1 MARVKT
7 VKKVLFQF
15 KSEPGRQV
23 FLAGTFNRWDPTR
36 TPLAAAGE
44 TGFFTVSLDLPKGR
58 HEYKFVVDGEWL
70 VDPTGAD
77 SVPNEHGSMNS
88 VIIV

>member
-1 MARVKT
+1 MARTRKF
-7 VKKVLFQF
+7 KKVLFQF

-23 FLAGTFNRWDPTR
+23 FLAGTFNDWDPTR
-36 TPLAAAGE
+36 TPLAAADE
-44 TGFFTVSLDLPKGR
+44 TGLCTVSLDLLKGR
-58 HEYKFVVDGEWL
+58 HEYKFVVDGNWL

-77 SVPNEHGSMNS
+77 SAPNEHGSMNS